1 MSSKPDILA
10 FAGSTREQSFNKK
23 LLKIA
28 VAGAESAGATVTVA
42 DLRDLPLPLFDG
54 DLEER
59 EGIPPNAMKLKALMK
74 ANQGFL
80 LAAPE
85 YNSGISGV
93 LKNAIDWASRTA
105 EGERPMECLRGKV
118 VGMVSAS
125 PGPFGGVRGLIQ
137 LRTVLA
143 LAGVIVLPDQVTV
156 PFADQAFDEAGLLKD
171 AKRRAAT
178 EKVGATLAE
187 TLKKLAG

>member
-1 MSSKPDILA
+1 MSQVPHILA
-10 FAGSTREQSFNKK
+10 FAGSTREGSFNKK

-28 VAGAESAGATVTVA
+28 VAGAESAGAKVTSI
-42 DLRDLPLPLFDG
+42 DLRDCPMPLFDG
-54 DLEER
+54 DLEAR
-59 EGIPPNAMKLKALMK
+59 EGIPPTAMKLKELMK
-74 ANQGFL
+74 ASEGFL
-80 LAAPE
+80 IAAPE
-85 YNSGISGV
+85 YNSGITGV

-105 EGERPMECLRGKV
+105 EGERPLECLRGKV

-156 PFADQAFDEAGLLKD
+156 PLADQAFDGAGNLKD
-171 AKRRAAT
+171 AKRQAAT
-178 EKVGATLAE
+178 MKVGATLAE